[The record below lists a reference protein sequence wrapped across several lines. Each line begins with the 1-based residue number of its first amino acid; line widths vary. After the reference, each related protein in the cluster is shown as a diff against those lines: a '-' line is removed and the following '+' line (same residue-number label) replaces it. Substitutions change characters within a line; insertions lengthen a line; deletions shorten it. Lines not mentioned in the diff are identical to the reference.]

1 MRSDIKDYLYNI
13 CNKENIR
20 VVWLENLSPYTPP
33 SASFEHRCIVMNP
46 NWHNKFEFT
55 FQLAHEIAHC
65 CIHANTLKKSHI
77 ELRSAIEATTPK
89 EYKTNIFAGELLMPE
104 TVLRDIH
111 SRYLI
116 APPLSNISQIFK
128 VSTNV
133 MSARLDY
140 LNLPYIR
147 DIKPNYE

>member
-55 FQLAHEIAHC
+55 FQLAHEMAHILRGDEIDVC
-65 CIHANTLKKSHI
+65 FYDTSFTNKSGI
-77 ELRSAIEATTPK
+77 
-89 EYKTNIFAGELLMPE
+89 EYKTNLMAVKLLTPFYCGETE
-104 TVLRDIH
+104 KEDATVYNFMDSYCIPK
-111 SRYLI
+111 YLDG
-116 APPLSNISQIFK
+116 A
-128 VSTNV
+128 
-133 MSARLDY
+133 
-140 LNLPYIR
+140 
-147 DIKPNYE
+147 IKEEFIGYYTS

>member
-55 FQLAHEIAHC
+55 FQLARQLPQSKDMGLVTHDLTVSGNNATSLLPHYTWL
-65 CIHANTLKKSHI
+65 HHWVVGSTHLTNTFTH
-77 ELRSAIEATTPK
+77 
-89 EYKTNIFAGELLMPE
+89 
-104 TVLRDIH
+104 
-111 SRYLI
+111 
-116 APPLSNISQIFK
+116 
-128 VSTNV
+128 
-133 MSARLDY
+133 
-140 LNLPYIR
+140 
-147 DIKPNYE
+147 

>member
-55 FQLAHEIAHC
+55 FQLAHEMAHILRGDETDVYFYDTSFKNKSGIKYQTNLMVVKLLTPFYC
-65 CIHANTLKKSHI
+65 GETEKEDANVYNFIDSYCIPKYLDG
-77 ELRSAIEATTPK
+77 AIK
-89 EYKTNIFAGELLMPE
+89 EEFIGYYTG
-104 TVLRDIH
+104 
-111 SRYLI
+111 
-116 APPLSNISQIFK
+116 
-128 VSTNV
+128 
-133 MSARLDY
+133 
-140 LNLPYIR
+140 
-147 DIKPNYE
+147 

>member
-55 FQLAHEIAHC
+55 FQLAHEMAHILRGDEIDVC
-65 CIHANTLKKSHI
+65 FYDTSFTNKSGI
-77 ELRSAIEATTPK
+77 
-89 EYKTNIFAGELLMPE
+89 EYKTNLMAVKLLTPFYCGETEKEDANVYNFMNSYCIPK
-104 TVLRDIH
+104 
-111 SRYLI
+111 YLDG
-116 APPLSNISQIFK
+116 A
-128 VSTNV
+128 
-133 MSARLDY
+133 
-140 LNLPYIR
+140 
-147 DIKPNYE
+147 IKEEFIGYYTG

>member
-55 FQLAHEIAHC
+55 FQLAHEMAHILRGDETDVC
-65 CIHANTLKKSHI
+65 FYDTSFKNKTGI
-77 ELRSAIEATTPK
+77 EYE
-89 EYKTNIFAGELLMPE
+89 TNLVAVRLLVPFYCSDTE
-104 TVLRDIH
+104 
-111 SRYLI
+111 
-116 APPLSNISQIFK
+116 
-128 VSTNV
+128 
-133 MSARLDY
+133 
-140 LNLPYIR
+140 IR
-147 DIKPNYE
+147 DISVYDFLNSYCIPHYLADVVKNEITNFFNRNSKSVNDSEYILY